1 VSRVRLLFSESLRS
15 LGANLSTTV
24 ASTFTV
30 LIGMFL
36 LGLVIALGTWA
47 LSYSDYAKRQLEVKV
62 FFCAEFSA
70 APCTGEQAASEK
82 QIDAMRIKIESNPL
96 VADNGV
102 ELVTRAEALQ
112 EMKRR
117 RPDLVKSLVSNPLP
131 ASFRVTPRDGD
142 NVKTLA
148 GQLRTPLLPGVE
160 KVQDGEEVADRV
172 LTVAKVISTTAGVA
186 TVILLITSV
195 LLIAN
200 TIRLSIFSRRRE
212 IEVMKLVGATNWF
225 VRGPFMLEGLICG
238 LVGSVAAVLLLLAGK
253 EIVLPLI
260 LSESDTGS
268 SNAEAIAFGLNALLL
283 VGVGLVVGVLGSG
296 LTMRRFLQV

>member
-1 VSRVRLLFSESLRS
+1 VSRVRLMLSESFRS

-62 FFCAEFSA
+62 FFCAEFSEP
-70 APCTGEQAASEK
+70 PCKADQPATAQ
-82 QIDAMRIKIESNPL
+82 QIDAMRQRIESNPL
-96 VADNGV
+96 VAENGV
-102 ELVTRAEALQ
+102 EFVSRAEAFEQ
-112 EMKRR
+112 MKKT
-117 RPDLVKSLVSNPLP
+117 RPDLVDSLVSNPLP
-131 ASFRVTPRDGD
+131 ASFRVTPRSGD
-142 NVKTLA
+142 DVKALA
-148 GQLRTPLLPGVE
+148 AQLRTPPMAGVE
-160 KVQDGEEVADRV
+160 QIKDGEEVADRV
-172 LTVAKVISTTAGVA
+172 LTVAKVISTTAAIA

-238 LVGSVAAVLLLLAGK
+238 LIGSVAAVLLLLAGK
-253 EIVLPLI
+253 EIVLPLLDI
-260 LSESDTGS
+260 EETGS
-268 SNAEAIAFGLNALLL
+268 SSAEAIAFGLNALVLIAVGL
-283 VGVGLVVGVLGSG
+283 AVGVVGSG

>member
-1 VSRVRLLFSESLRS
+1 MLSESLRS

-47 LSYSDYAKRQLEVKV
+47 LSYSQYAKEQLDVKV

-70 APCTGEQAASEK
+70 PPCKGEQPATDK
-82 QIDAMRIKIESNPL
+82 QIDAMRVKIESNPL
-96 VADNGV
+96 VAEGGV
-102 ELVTRAEALQ
+102 EFINRAEAL
-112 EMKRR
+112 EIMKKRT
-117 RPDLVKSLVSNPLP
+117 PHLVDSLVSNPLP
-131 ASFRVTPRDGD
+131 ASFRVTPKDGD
-142 NVKTLA
+142 DVKTLA
-148 GQLRTPLLPGVE
+148 RQLRSPLLPGVE

-238 LVGSVAAVLLLLAGK
+238 LVGSVAAVVLLLVGK
-253 EIVLPLI
+253 EVVLPLI
-260 LSESDTGS
+260 DVDEGASGS
-268 SNAEAIAFGLNALLL
+268 GAEAIAFGLNALVL

>member
-1 VSRVRLLFSESLRS
+1 MLVAESLRS

-47 LSYSDYAKRQLEVKV
+47 LSYSQYAKEQLDVKV

-70 APCTGEQAASEK
+70 PPCRGEQPATKE
-82 QIDAMRIKIESNPL
+82 QVEAMRVKIESNPL
-96 VADNGV
+96 VAANGV
-102 ELVTRAEALQ
+102 EFITRAEAL
-112 EMKRR
+112 EIMKKRT
-117 RPDLVKSLVSNPLP
+117 PDLVDSLVSNPLP
-131 ASFRVTPRDGD
+131 ASFRVTPRSGED
-142 NVKTLA
+142 VKTLA
-148 GQLRTPLLPGVE
+148 TQLRTPLLPGVE
-160 KVQDGEEVADRV
+160 KVQDGEEVTDRV
-172 LTVAKVISTTAGVA
+172 LTVAKVISTTAGIA
-186 TVILLITSV
+186 TVILLVTSV

-238 LVGSVAAVLLLLAGK
+238 FIGSVAAVLLLLVGK
-253 EIVLPLI
+253 EVVLPLI
-260 LSESDTGS
+260 DVEGGASGS
-268 SNAEAIAFGLNALLL
+268 GAEALAFGLNALVLI
-283 VGVGLVVGVLGSG
+283 GVGLVVGVLGSG

>member
-1 VSRVRLLFSESLRS
+1 MLSESLRS

-47 LSYSDYAKRQLEVKV
+47 LSYSNYAKEQLDVKV
-62 FFCAEFSA
+62 FFCAEFSGP
-70 APCTGEQAASEK
+70 PCKGEQPATDK
-82 QIDAMRIKIESNPL
+82 QIDAMRVKIESNPL
-96 VADNGV
+96 VASGGV
-102 ELVTRAEALQ
+102 EFIGRAEAL
-112 EMKRR
+112 EIMKKRT
-117 RPDLVKSLVSNPLP
+117 PQLVDSLVSNPLP
-131 ASFRVTPRDGD
+131 ASFRVTPNSGD
-142 NVKTLA
+142 DVKALA
-148 GQLRTPLLPGVE
+148 GQLRAPLLPGVE
-160 KVQDGEEVADRV
+160 EVQDGEEVADRV

-238 LVGSVAAVLLLLAGK
+238 LIGSVAAVFLLLAGK

-260 LSESDTGS
+260 LSDSQTGS
-268 SNAEAIAFGLNALLL
+268 SNAEAIAFGLNALVL
-283 VGVGLVVGVLGSG
+283 VGVGLAVGVLGSG

>member
-1 VSRVRLLFSESLRS
+1 MSRVRLMLSESFSS

-62 FFCAEFSA
+62 FFCAEFSE
-70 APCTGEQAASEK
+70 APCKADQPATAQ
-82 QIDAMRIKIESNPL
+82 QIDAMRRRIESNPL
-96 VADNGV
+96 VAKGGV
-102 ELVTRAEALQ
+102 EFVSRTEAFKV
-112 EMKRR
+112 MKKS
-117 RPDLVKSLVSNPLP
+117 RPDLVDSLVSNPLP
-131 ASFRVTPRDGD
+131 ASFRVTPRSGD
-142 NVKTLA
+142 DVKLLA
-148 GQLRTPLLPGVE
+148 TQLRNPPMPGVE
-160 KVQDGEEVADRV
+160 QVKDGEEVADRV
-172 LTVAKVISTTAGVA
+172 LTVAKVISTTAGIA
-186 TVILLITSV
+186 TVILLVTSV

-238 LVGSVAAVLLLLAGK
+238 LIGSVLAVLLLLAGK
-253 EIVLPLI
+253 EIVLPLLDI
-260 LSESDTGS
+260 ESGS
-268 SNAEAIAFGLNALLL
+268 SSAEAIAFGLNALVIICVGLA
-283 VGVGLVVGVLGSG
+283 VGVIGSG
-296 LTMRRFLQV
+296 LTMRRFLQI

>member
-1 VSRVRLLFSESLRS
+1 VSRLRLMLSEALRS

-47 LSYSDYAKRQLEVKV
+47 LSYSDYAKERLNINVY
-62 FFCAEFSA
+62 FCGEFSD
-70 APCTGEQAASEK
+70 APCKSSQPATAQ
-82 QIDAMRIKIESNPL
+82 QIDAMRRKIETNPL
-96 VADNGV
+96 VAENGV
-102 ELVTRAEALQ
+102 RFISRAEALAI
-112 EMKRR
+112 MKKRT
-117 RPDLVKSLVSNPLP
+117 PDLVDSLVSNPLP
-131 ASFRVTPRDGD
+131 ASFRVTPKSGD
-142 NVKTLA
+142 DIKELA
-148 GQLRTPLLPGVE
+148 QELRAPLLPGVE
-160 KVQDGEEVADRV
+160 EVQDGDQVSDRV
-172 LTVAKVISTTAGVA
+172 LTVAKVISTTAAVA

-238 LVGSVAAVLLLLAGK
+238 LIGSVAAVFLLLAGK
-253 EIVLPLI
+253 EILLPLI
-260 LSESDTGS
+260 LEDDTS
-268 SNAEAIAFGLNALLL
+268 SNAQAIAFGLNAL
-283 VGVGLVVGVLGSG
+283 VIIGVGLAVGVVGSG

>member
-1 VSRVRLLFSESLRS
+1 MLSESLRS

-47 LSYSDYAKRQLEVKV
+47 LSYSDYARSRLDINVY
-62 FFCAEFSA
+62 FCTELSEGRCKGKEATPQQINA
-70 APCTGEQAASEK
+70 A
-82 QIDAMRIKIESNPL
+82 RIKLESDARIKPG
-96 VADNGV
+96 GV
-102 ELVTRAEALQ
+102 VFVSKAKAL
-112 EMKRR
+112 EIMRER
-117 RPDLVKSLVSNPLP
+117 SPDLVDNLVSNPLP
-131 ASFRVTPRDGD
+131 PSFRVTPRNADEIKAISSSLRD
-142 NVKTLA
+142 PPLA
-148 GQLRTPLLPGVE
+148 GVE
-160 KVQDGEEVADRV
+160 QVKDGEEVSERV

-238 LVGSVAAVLLLLAGK
+238 LAGSITAVLLLLAGK

-260 LSESDTGS
+260 LSDSQTGS
-268 SNAEAIAFGLNALLL
+268 SNAEAIAFGLNAVIL

>member
-1 VSRVRLLFSESLRS
+1 MLSESLGS

-47 LSYSDYAKRQLEVKV
+47 LSYSDYAKRQLDVKV
-62 FFCAEFSA
+62 FFCAEFSD
-70 APCTGEQAASEK
+70 EQRCAKPATDQ
-82 QIDAMRIKIESNPL
+82 QIDAMRVKIESNPL
-96 VADNGV
+96 VAPNGV
-102 ELVTRAEALQ
+102 EFISRAEAL
-112 EMKRR
+112 EIMKKRT
-117 RPDLVKSLVSNPLP
+117 PQLVDSLVSNPLP
-131 ASFRVTPRDGD
+131 ASFRVTPKSGD
-142 NVKTLA
+142 DVKTLA
-148 GQLRTPLLPGVE
+148 QELRTPLLPGVE
-160 KVQDGEEVADRV
+160 EVQDGEEVADRV
-172 LTVAKVISTTAGVA
+172 LTVAKVISTTAAVA

-238 LVGSVAAVLLLLAGK
+238 LIGSFAAVLLLLAGK

-260 LSESDTGS
+260 LSDSQTGS
-268 SNAEAIAFGLNALLL
+268 SNAEAIAFGLNALVLL
-283 VGVGLVVGVLGSG
+283 GVGLAVGVLGSG